1 MANYRMEKVNHDIQR
16 YISGIIREDVNDP
29 KIPKMCSVMK
39 AEVTKDLKHA
49 KVHVSVLGDEES
61 NEQAI
66 SALNKAAGFIK
77 HRLSEVMNTRSVP
90 TLKFIVDKS
99 IRYSIEIQQK
109 LEDLEHEEHE
119 KK

>member
-16 YISGIIREDVNDP
+16 YISEIIREDVNDP
-29 KIPKMCSVMK
+29 QVPKMCSVMK

-49 KVHVSVLGDEES
+49 KVHISIFGDEEK
-61 NEQAI
+61 NENAVK
-66 SALNKAAGFIK
+66 ALNKAAGFIK
-77 HRLSEVMNTRSVP
+77 HRLSEIMNTRSVP
-90 TLKFIVDKS
+90 TLKFIVDNS

-119 KK
+119 EK